1 MPSKNTWVWIFFGVA
16 TLIVAKILDFA
27 IADILALPA
36 LRMNNAPILG
46 ENFTL
51 STLIGGLIAVAAG
64 FYLSS
69 LNKNTRKFVEESV
82 VELDK
87 TAWPTRDDAWSST
100 IVVLIFSFISA
111 AILGVFDSVFSW
123 LTNHNLF
130 LY

>member
-27 IADILALPA
+27 IADIFALA
-36 LRMNNAPILG
+36 RMNNTPVLG

-51 STLIGGLIAVAAG
+51 STLCGGLIAVAAG

-123 LTNHNLF
+123 LTNNNLF

>member
-1 MPSKNTWVWIFFGVA
+1 MPAKNTWVWIFFAVA
-16 TLIVAKILDFA
+16 TLVVAKILDFA
-27 IADILALPA
+27 FADIFAMA
-36 LRMNNAPILG
+36 RINNAAVLG

-51 STLIGGLIAVAAG
+51 STLCGALIAVAAG

-69 LNKNTRKFVEESV
+69 LNKQTRSFVEESV

-87 TAWPTRDDAWSST
+87 TAWPSREEAWSST

-111 AILGVFDSVFSW
+111 AILGVFDSVFNW
-123 LTNHNLF
+123 LPNHNLF

>member
-1 MPSKNTWVWIFFGVA
+1 MPAKNTWVWIFFGVA

-27 IADILALPA
+27 IADIFAVV
-36 LRMNNAPILG
+36 RMNNTPVLG

-51 STLIGGLIAVAAG
+51 STLCGGLIAVAAG